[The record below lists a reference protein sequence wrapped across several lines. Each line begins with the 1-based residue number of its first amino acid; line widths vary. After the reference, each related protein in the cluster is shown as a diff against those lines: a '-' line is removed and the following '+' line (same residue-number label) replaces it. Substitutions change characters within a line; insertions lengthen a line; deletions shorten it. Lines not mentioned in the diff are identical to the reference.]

1 MRRILAMVR
10 KETLEIRRDPQS
22 LGIAILLPLIM
33 LFLFGY
39 AINLDLKNVQLAVWD
54 QDMSTES
61 REYITSYSN
70 SGYFFIKQQAGSYQ
84 EIYRLMDRGEVDAAL
99 VIPPD
104 FSKRLVKGMPVE
116 VQTLVDGSF
125 PPTAKVAINYT
136 KAINEMQSAKTLNR
150 WLQQKGL
157 PQLEQAVAVEPRVW
171 YNPSLESKNFIIPG
185 LFGVLLMAF
194 PPLLSVL
201 AVVREKERGSIQQ
214 VMISPIKPFE
224 FILGK
229 LLPYGV
235 IAFMEVLVILVVG
248 VFWFQ
253 IPVKGSMLLFLLLSV
268 VYVLCTV
275 AIGMLAS
282 TLTRS
287 QVVAMLLA
295 IVITVMPSMLFS
307 GFVYPIFNMP
317 RFFQYYTYFFPARFF
332 VEISRNI
339 FLKGNGLS
347 YLWVDT
353 LWLLGYTGVII
364 ALASLRF
371 KKKIA

>member
-1 MRRILAMVR
+1 MRRILAMLR
-10 KETLEIRRDPQS
+10 KESLEIRRDPYS

-33 LFLFGY
+33 LLLFGY

-54 QDMSTES
+54 QDKSAES
-61 REYITSYSN
+61 RQYISSFSN
-70 SGYFFIKQQAGSYQ
+70 SGYFIIQDQAANYKD
-84 EIYRLMDRGEVDAAL
+84 IYRLMDRGEVDAAL
-99 VIPPD
+99 VIPPQ
-104 FSKRLVKGMPVE
+104 FSDRLLKGLPAE
-116 VQTLVDGSF
+116 VQTMVDGSF

-136 KAINEMQSAKTLNR
+136 KAINEARSAEVVNGM
-150 WLQQKGL
+150 LQRKGL
-157 PQLEQAVAVEPRVW
+157 PQVEEAVTVDPRVW
-171 YNPSLESKNFIIPG
+171 YNPSLDSKNFIIPG

-214 VMISPIKPFE
+214 VMISPIKPYE

-235 IAFMEVLVILVVG
+235 IAFIEVLVILVAA

-253 IPVKGSMLLFLLLSV
+253 IPVEGSLLLFLLLSV
-268 VYVLCTV
+268 IYVMCTV
-275 AIGMLAS
+275 AIGLLAS
-282 TLTRS
+282 TVTRS

-317 RFFQYYTYFFPARFF
+317 KFFQYYTYLFPARFF
-332 VEISRNI
+332 IEISRGI

-347 YLWVDT
+347 YLWVDI

-364 ALASLRF
+364 TLASMRF
-371 KKKIA
+371 KKKVA